1 MPLQGDR
8 RADMNTQGECP
19 GLGAPAPSGREGNC
33 CLWLAQSLY
42 QRIYRNMKKE
52 QEHTLNAIREC
63 LAKNMP
69 AGGKAILFGSQ
80 ARGTARDDSD
90 WDILIIL
97 DKEKLMAADYDNITY
112 PLTKLGWELGE
123 EINPV
128 MYTTKEWEKYR
139 KSLFAHIFQI

>member
-1 MPLQGDR
+1 
-8 RADMNTQGECP
+8 MNTQGECP
-19 GLGAPAPSGREGNC
+19 GLGASAPSGREGNC

>member
-1 MPLQGDR
+1 MQ
-8 RADMNTQGECP
+8 
-19 GLGAPAPSGREGNC
+19 
-33 CLWLAQSLY
+33 
-42 QRIYRNMKKE
+42 KE

-80 ARGTARDDSD
+80 ARDTARDDSD

-97 DKEKLMAADYDNITY
+97 DKEELLPSDYDNVTY
-112 PLTKLGWELGE
+112 PLTELGWELGK

-128 MYTTKEWEKYR
+128 MYSAKEWQKYKNSPVYKNVEKDGI
-139 KSLFAHIFQI
+139 KLWG

>member
-1 MPLQGDR
+1 
-8 RADMNTQGECP
+8 MNTQGECP
-19 GLGAPAPSGREGNC
+19 GLGASAPSGREGNC
-33 CLWLAQSLY
+33 SLWLAQSLY